1 MTREELF
8 FAIGQVEESRL
19 ARSELSVQAPEKGKR
34 HIFRNLLVAAII
46 MSMLGLTACA
56 VVGYVLFDSPQEM
69 IAAVFGDQTGFDHK
83 GITVAVDPEKP
94 EYPYEIPAYD
104 RVPADTKV
112 VEAVTPYVSPV
123 GKSINFHGVT
133 LTVDSYLYDSTTQ
146 CGVVT
151 YLLNYPDGVPEYWV
165 GEDGRCDLAGEPEV
179 RATVN
184 QYGWGYIIQEKTTD
198 TVLALRYYFK
208 YDRWH
213 EDGEELYLGLHYQAP
228 GTDFASLSERCREEV
243 RAEYTRDEAIAAAIA
258 YAGEEYFESFAEMFK
273 GYKEDWKGE
282 AAYSLL
288 LEKRTQEQWD
298 DGEDSEKI
306 ILDVSR
312 SSELGCV
319 SLGNG
324 GAFVSPISLQIEAKK
339 IDFLLHKPEPR
350 PDVEIMDVLS
360 MVDVDSLI
368 VRFTDGTEY
377 VIVDQGV
384 ENLVFWRCSP
394 SNDTPYEDLIK
405 NENTQMTV
413 MFNRVID
420 VDKVEAIIV
429 NGIEIKAD

>member
-8 FAIGQVEESRL
+8 LAIGQLEESRL
-19 ARSELSVQAPEKGKR
+19 ARSEISVQAPKKGKNK
-34 HIFRNLLVAAII
+34 IFRNLLVAAVII
-46 MSMLGLTACA
+46 SMLGLTACA

-69 IAAVFGDQTGFDHK
+69 IGAVFGDQTGFDHK

-123 GKSINFHGVT
+123 GKSITFHGVT

-146 CGVVT
+146 CGVVA
-151 YLLNYPDGVPEYWV
+151 YSLYYPDGVPKYRV
-165 GEDGRCDLAGEPEV
+165 GDNGYFSFDGEPTV
-179 RATVN
+179 CATGDY
-184 QYGWGYIIQEKTTD
+184 YGYDYIIQDKTSD

-208 YDRWH
+208 YDRWQGN
-213 EDGEELYLGLHYQAP
+213 GEELNLRLHYQAP
-228 GTDFASLSERCREEV
+228 ENEEDTAKLKNLRTDYTPEEAMAKV
-243 RAEYTRDEAIAAAIA
+243 LENY
-258 YAGEEYFESFAEMFK
+258 GEEYFESYAEQFRAY
-273 GYKEDWKGE
+273 GEIWRTE
-282 AAYSLL
+282 AAYWLL
-288 LEKRTQEQWD
+288 YEMLSMENWD
-298 DGEDSEKI
+298 PGEDSEKI

-312 SSELGCV
+312 SSELGSI
-319 SLGNG
+319 SLGSG

-339 IDFLLHKPEPR
+339 IDFLLEADYP
-350 PDVEIMDVLS
+350 S
-360 MVDVDSLI
+360 MVTVDSLI

-384 ENLVFWRCSP
+384 ENLMFWRCSP
-394 SNDTPYEDLIK
+394 SNDTPEEDLPK

-413 MFNRVID
+413 MFNRMID
-420 VDKVEAIIV
+420 VDKVESIVV